1 MNLKKISERRAER
14 RRHRH
19 LMEAAQHIVRRHALD
34 DSTDTASPAKVAAL
48 AFGWHGLRVAED
60 EALDYLNA
68 VLADRGFPLL
78 PAPETTQETGT

>member
-1 MNLKKISERRAER
+1 MNLKKITEGRTAR

-19 LMEAAQHIVRRHALD
+19 LMEAAHHIVRRHALD
-34 DSTDTASPAKVAAL
+34 DSTDKASGAEVAAL
-48 AFGWHGLRVAED
+48 VFGWHGLRIADD

-78 PAPETTQETGT
+78 PAPETTPETKA